1 MTHTST
7 KQAKTPILDTL
18 DGERA
23 RIVLYQLIR
32 DDPSLAPRAEA
43 IARTFLESVE
53 IDMVAD
59 ALSSEIE
66 AIKIEEIWDSSGRQ
80 RDGPYIYPSERAYEM
95 IEEIVEEYMHELRS
109 YAQRGMAEAGREYC
123 KGIIL
128 GLWHIQTD
136 SHADIRDE
144 LPDEI
149 TDFIETVMEEW
160 EKIVSDP
167 DERALLRDW
176 MEQKG
181 ILYS

>member
-1 MTHTST
+1 MARTST
-7 KQAKTPILDTL
+7 KQAKIPLLDTL

-32 DDPSLAPRAEA
+32 DDPGLAPRAEA

-53 IDMVAD
+53 IERVAD

-66 AIKIEEIWDSSGRQ
+66 AIEIEDIWETSGRQ
-80 RDGPYIYPSERAYEM
+80 RDGPYLHPSERAYEM
-95 IEEIVEEYMHELRS
+95 FEEIVEGYMHELRS
-109 YAQRGMAEAGREYC
+109 YAKRGMAEAGREYC

-128 GLWHIQTD
+128 GLWHIQTE
-136 SHADIRDE
+136 SHADILEE

-149 TDFIETVMEEW
+149 TDFIGTVIEEW
-160 EKIVSDP
+160 EKMVSIP
-167 DERALLRDW
+167 DEGAILHKW

-181 ILYS
+181 IIP

>member
-1 MTHTST
+1 MARTST
-7 KQAKTPILDTL
+7 KQVKTPILDTL

-32 DDPSLAPRAEA
+32 DDPSLAPHAEA
-43 IARTFLESVE
+43 IARTLLERVE
-53 IDMVAD
+53 IQRVAD

-95 IEEIVEEYMHELRS
+95 IEEILEEYMLELRS
-109 YAQRGMAEAGREYC
+109 YAERGMAEVGREYC

-136 SHADIRDE
+136 SHADILDE
-144 LPDEI
+144 LPDGI
-149 TDFIETVMEEW
+149 TDFIETVIEEW
-160 EKIVSDP
+160 EKMVSNP
-167 DERALLRDW
+167 DEKRLLRVW
-176 MEQKG
+176 MEQEK
-181 ILYS
+181 INVS

>member
-1 MTHTST
+1 MARTST
-7 KQAKTPILDTL
+7 KQVKTPILDTL

-32 DDPSLAPRAEA
+32 DDPSLAPHAEA
-43 IARTFLESVE
+43 IARTLLERVE
-53 IDMVAD
+53 IQRVAD

-109 YAQRGMAEAGREYC
+109 YVKRGMAETGREYC

-128 GLWHIQTD
+128 GLWHIQTE
-136 SHADIRDE
+136 SHADIHEE
-144 LPDEI
+144 LPDGV
-149 TDFIETVMEEW
+149 TDFIETVIEEW
-160 EKIVSDP
+160 EKMVSDP
-167 DERALLRDW
+167 DERAILHKW